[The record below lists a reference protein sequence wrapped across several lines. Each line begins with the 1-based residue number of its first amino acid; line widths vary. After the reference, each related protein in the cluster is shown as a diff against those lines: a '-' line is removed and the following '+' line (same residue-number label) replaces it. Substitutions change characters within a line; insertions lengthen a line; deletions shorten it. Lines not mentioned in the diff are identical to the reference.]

1 MNSSNSKSTPAKS
14 PQKKNFE
21 DYYNMDSKIGKIIL
35 IFFILTTVF
44 WIVLYTFNPS
54 IVQGPESS
62 RKYAIKGT
70 PVDLFASGA
79 TVTNQNFTVLPDST
93 RCFVGA
99 LLLALICVTLLWLF
113 RSCY

>member
-1 MNSSNSKSTPAKS
+1 MNSSNTKNTPVKS

-54 IVQGPESS
+54 IVQGPEWNKVFSS
-62 RKYAIKGT
+62 
-70 PVDLFASGA
+70 
-79 TVTNQNFTVLPDST
+79 
-93 RCFVGA
+93 
-99 LLLALICVTLLWLF
+99 
-113 RSCY
+113 

>member
-1 MNSSNSKSTPAKS
+1 MNSPSNKTKSST

-21 DYYNMDSKIGKIIL
+21 EYYNMDSKIGKIIL
-35 IFFILTTVF
+35 IFFILTTIF

-62 RKYAIKGT
+62 RKYLIKGD
-70 PVDLFASGA
+70 PVSVINAES
-79 TVTNQNFTVLPDST
+79 VTIQDFSVVPDST

>member
-1 MNSSNSKSTPAKS
+1 MNSSNTKSKSPTS
-14 PQKKNFE
+14 TNKNFE

-62 RKYAIKGT
+62 RKYAI
-70 PVDLFASGA
+70 
-79 TVTNQNFTVLPDST
+79 
-93 RCFVGA
+93 
-99 LLLALICVTLLWLF
+99 
-113 RSCY
+113 

>member
-1 MNSSNSKSTPAKS
+1 MNTSNNSKSKS
-14 PQKKNFE
+14 PTHNKNFE

-62 RKYAIKGT
+62 RKYAIKGVPT
-70 PVDLFASGA
+70 ELFASGA
-79 TVTNQNFTVLPDST
+79 TVTNQDFTVLPDST

>member
-35 IFFILTTVF
+35 IFFIITTLF
-44 WIVLYTFNPS
+44 CIVLYTFNPS